1 MYVGIQSIDMAI
13 YVVLLYVLSY
23 IMEDSLN
30 QIKIKSMLYILYF
43 TSLVWYKR
51 SEGGY
56 FIPTA
61 TILRRR

>member
-1 MYVGIQSIDMAI
+1 MAI

-43 TSLVWYKR
+43 TSLVCGTREVK
-51 SEGGY
+51 GGY
-56 FIPTA
+56 FIPMA